1 MPWSPVGYLTPSI
14 GYFPFWFRSNAIDP
28 SSYCVKS
35 TLLATMSAPMA
46 SAGVWRADLVP
57 VRPMIRN
64 GSCWGWT
71 MSTSTFCL
79 KDIA

>member
-1 MPWSPVGYLTPSI
+1 MPWSPVGYLTASI

-46 SAGVWRADLVP
+46 SAGVWRADLVRTP
-57 VRPMIRN
+57 
-64 GSCWGWT
+64 GSGSNRDTGLGFLLLLIVDRC
-71 MSTSTFCL
+71 S
-79 KDIA
+79 